1 MVSSKLEVMNESQDP
16 MGSAIYDYWK
26 HGKAD
31 VLRVFSPMFEED
43 ELPVQTLFRS
53 FEEMPVIEQ
62 TALQMAS
69 GRTLDVGAG
78 SGCNSLVLQEKGV
91 EVTALDISPLSV
103 KTMLERG
110 VKRALLQDFFTF
122 EEQFDTVL
130 LLMNGAGI
138 TGTVERLPL
147 LFQQLDKVLAPGGQA
162 LCDSSDLCYLFEDED
177 GIIELPDMDGY
188 YGELVYQLQYK
199 DIKGEPFHWLY
210 VDSDTLSEQAAA
222 CGYLME
228 IVAQGDH
235 YDYLARFTKK

>member
-1 MVSSKLEVMNESQDP
+1 MKESQDP
-16 MGSAIYDYWK
+16 MGQAIADYFK
-26 HGKAD
+26 YGKAET
-31 VLRVFSPMFEED
+31 LRVFSPMFEED

-62 TALQMAS
+62 TALRMAS

-78 SGCNSLVLQEKGV
+78 SGCHSLVLQEKGV
-91 EVTALDISPLSV
+91 DVTALDISPLSV
-103 KTMLERG
+103 KTMQERG

-162 LCDSSDLCYLFEDED
+162 FCDSSDLCYLFEDED

-199 DIKGEPFHWLY
+199 DIKGEPFPWLY
-210 VDSDTLSEQAAA
+210 VDADTLSEQAAT
-222 CGYLME
+222 CGYQME
-228 IVAQGDH
+228 ILAQGEH
-235 YDYLARFTKK
+235 YDYLARITKK

>member
-1 MVSSKLEVMNESQDP
+1 MNESQDP

-78 SGCNSLVLQEKGV
+78 SGCHSLVLQEKGV
-91 EVTALDISPLSV
+91 DVTALDISPLSV
-103 KTMLERG
+103 KTMQERG

-177 GIIELPDMDGY
+177 GIIELHDMDGY

-199 DIKGEPFHWLY
+199 DIKGEPFPWLY
-210 VDSDTLSEQAAA
+210 VDANTLSEQAAA

-235 YDYLARFTKK
+235 YDYLARITKK

>member
-1 MVSSKLEVMNESQDP
+1 MEKSQDP

-31 VLRVFSPMFEED
+31 VLRVFSPMFDED

-53 FEEMPVIEQ
+53 FEEMPLIEQ
-62 TALQMAS
+62 TALQMAV

-78 SGCNSLVLQEKGV
+78 SGCHSLVLQEKGV
-91 EVTALDISPLSV
+91 DVTAIDISPLSV
-103 KTMLERG
+103 KTMQERG
-110 VKRALLQDFFTF
+110 VHRALLQDFYTF

-147 LFQQLDKVLAPGGQA
+147 LFRQLDKVLAPGGQA

-188 YGELVYQLQYK
+188 YGELIYQLQYK
-199 DIKGEPFHWLY
+199 DIKGEPFPWLY
-210 VDSDTLSEQAAA
+210 VDADTLSEQAAA
-222 CGYLME
+222 CGYQME
-228 IVAQGDH
+228 IVAQGEH
-235 YDYLARFTKK
+235 YDYLAKITKK

>member
-1 MVSSKLEVMNESQDP
+1 
-16 MGSAIYDYWK
+16 MGAAIYDYWK
-26 HGKAD
+26 QGKAD

-62 TALQMAS
+62 TALQMAV
-69 GRTLDVGAG
+69 GGTLDVGAG
-78 SGCNSLVLQEKGV
+78 SGCHSLVLQEKGLD
-91 EVTALDISPLSV
+91 VTAIDISPLSV
-103 KTMLERG
+103 QTMQERG

-130 LLMNGAGI
+130 LLMNGAGMV
-138 TGTVERLPL
+138 GTVERLPL
-147 LFQQLDKVLAPGGQA
+147 LFQQLDRILAPGGQL

-177 GIIELPDMDGY
+177 GIIELPEMDGY

-199 DIKGEPFHWLY
+199 NVKGEPFPWLY
-210 VDSDTLSEQAAA
+210 VDADTLSEQALA

-228 IVAQGDH
+228 IVAQGEH
-235 YDYLARFTKK
+235 YDYLARITKK

>member
-1 MVSSKLEVMNESQDP
+1 MEKSQDS

-26 HGKAD
+26 QGKAD

-53 FEEMPVIEQ
+53 FEDMPIIEQ
-62 TALQMAS
+62 TALQMAV

-78 SGCNSLVLQEKGV
+78 SGCHSLVLQDKGLD
-91 EVTALDISPLSV
+91 VTAIDISPLSV
-103 KTMLERG
+103 QTMQERG

-130 LLMNGAGI
+130 LLMNGAGMV
-138 TGTVERLPL
+138 GTVERLPL
-147 LFQQLDKVLAPGGQA
+147 LFQTLECILRPGGQL

-199 DIKGEPFHWLY
+199 NIKGEPFPWLY
-210 VDSDTLSEQAAA
+210 VDAETLSVQAEA
-222 CGYLME
+222 CGYSME
-228 IVAQGDH
+228 VVEQGEH
-235 YDYLARFTKK
+235 YDYLAKITKK

>member
-1 MVSSKLEVMNESQDP
+1 MKESQDP
-16 MGSAIYDYWK
+16 MGQAIADYFK
-26 HGKAD
+26 YGKAET
-31 VLRVFSPMFEED
+31 LRVFSPMFEED

-62 TALQMAS
+62 TALRMAS

-78 SGCNSLVLQEKGV
+78 SGCHSLVLQEKGV
-91 EVTALDISPLSV
+91 DVTALDISPLSV
-103 KTMLERG
+103 KTMQERG

-162 LCDSSDLCYLFEDED
+162 FCDSSDLCYLFEDED

-199 DIKGEPFHWLY
+199 DIKGEPFPWLY
-210 VDSDTLSEQAAA
+210 VDADTLSEQAAA
-222 CGYLME
+222 CGYQME
-228 IVAQGDH
+228 IVAQGEH
-235 YDYLARFTKK
+235 YDYLAKITKK

>member
-1 MVSSKLEVMNESQDP
+1 
-16 MGSAIYDYWK
+16 MGAAIYDYWK
-26 HGKAD
+26 QGKAD

-43 ELPVQTLFRS
+43 ELPVQTLFRN

-78 SGCNSLVLQEKGV
+78 SGCHSLVLQEKGLD
-91 EVTALDISPLSV
+91 VTAIDISPLSV
-103 KTMLERG
+103 QTMQERG

-130 LLMNGAGI
+130 MLMNGAGMV
-138 TGTVERLPL
+138 GTVERLPL
-147 LFQQLDKVLAPGGQA
+147 LFQQLDRVLAPGGQL

-188 YGELVYQLQYK
+188 YGELIYQLQYNN
-199 DIKGEPFHWLY
+199 IKGEPFPWLY
-210 VDSDTLSEQAAA
+210 VDADTLSEQALA
-222 CGYLME
+222 CGYQME
-228 IVAQGDH
+228 IVAQGEH
-235 YDYLARFTKK
+235 YDYLARITKK